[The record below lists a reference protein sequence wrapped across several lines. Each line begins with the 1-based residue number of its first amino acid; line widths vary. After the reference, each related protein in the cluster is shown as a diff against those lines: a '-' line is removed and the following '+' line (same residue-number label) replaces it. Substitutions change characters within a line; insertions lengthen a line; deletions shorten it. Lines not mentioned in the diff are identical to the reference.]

1 MTRYIVRRLIQ
12 AIPTFFGITILV
24 FIIMSLVPGGFVE
37 LLYFGDPDVSAE
49 DQERLK
55 DKLGLNDPLPIQ
67 YLRWFIGD
75 DWKVVERNAPFT
87 RFPEAWMGLLRAD
100 SVVFLYPDSRVIDSQ
115 AGEAKGILRGDFGR
129 SYRTNR
135 DALKTVLN
143 FLPASIELGVASLLF
158 GLIAGIPVGIIAAI
172 RKGGLFDSS
181 SRVLAVFLNAIPN
194 FWLGLILLYLF
205 AFQLGILP
213 TGDRYDIQQR
223 AQSILEAGGDA
234 SQIFI
239 PPIWTRLEYLVL
251 PVIVLSASGLAGNS
265 RLMRSTMLDT
275 VHQDYIRTA
284 RSKGLPLRVVWFKHG
299 VRNALIPIAVGLGP
313 AIAFIWGG
321 AAVTEAVFTW
331 PGVGRMSVIALG
343 QRDYPI
349 VMTVVVLASIATMVG
364 YLLSDIFVAALDPR
378 VRFE

>member
-37 LLYFGDPDVSAE
+37 LLYFGNPDVTPE
-49 DQERLK
+49 DKERLE
-55 DKLGLNDPLPIQ
+55 DALGLNDPLPIQ
-67 YLRWFIGD
+67 YLRWLIGD
-75 DWKVVERNAPFT
+75 DWTVAERRAPFA
-87 RFPEAWMGLLRAD
+87 RLPNAWMNVLSDEAVNQHYQD
-100 SVVFLYPDSRVIDSQ
+100 SVDDVKGN
-115 AGEAKGILRGDFGR
+115 AHGILRGDFGR
-129 SYRTNR
+129 SFHTNR

-158 GLIAGIPVGIIAAI
+158 GLIAGIPVGIIAAV
-172 RKGGLFDSS
+172 RKGGLFDSF

-194 FWLGLILLYLF
+194 FWLGLIFLYLF

-223 AQSILEAGGDA
+223 AQSILDAKGDA
-234 SQIFI
+234 SQISI
-239 PPIWTRLEYLVL
+239 PPIWTRLKYLVL
-251 PVIVLSASGLAGNS
+251 PVIVLGASGLAGSS

-313 AIAFIWGG
+313 AISFIWSG
-321 AAVTEAVFTW
+321 APVTEAVFTW
-331 PGVGRMSVIALG
+331 PGVGRMSIIALG

-349 VMTVVVLASIATMVG
+349 VMTVVVLVSIATVVG

-378 VRFE
+378 VRFD

>member
-1 MTRYIVRRLIQ
+1 MTRYILRRILQ

-37 LLYFGDPDVSAE
+37 LLYFGNPDVTPE
-49 DQERLK
+49 DKERLE
-55 DKLGLNDPLPIQ
+55 DALGLNDPLPIQ
-67 YLRWFIGD
+67 YLRWLIGD
-75 DWKVVERNAPFT
+75 DWTVAERRAPFA
-87 RFPEAWMGLLRAD
+87 RLPNAWMNVLSDEAVNQHYQD
-100 SVVFLYPDSRVIDSQ
+100 SVDDVKGN
-115 AGEAKGILRGDFGR
+115 AHGILRGDFGR
-129 SYRTNR
+129 SFHTNR

-194 FWLGLILLYLF
+194 FWLGLIFLYLF

-234 SQIFI
+234 SQISI

-251 PVIVLSASGLAGNS
+251 PVIVLGASGLAGSS

-321 AAVTEAVFTW
+321 APVTEAVFTW
-331 PGVGRMSVIALG
+331 PGVGRMSIIALG

-349 VMTVVVLASIATMVG
+349 VMTVVVLISIATVVG

>member
-1 MTRYIVRRLIQ
+1 MTRYILRRILQ
-12 AIPTFFGITILV
+12 AVPTFFGITILV

-37 LLYFGDPDVSAE
+37 LLYFGNPDVTPE
-49 DQERLK
+49 DKERLE
-55 DKLGLNDPLPIQ
+55 DALGLNDPLPLQ
-67 YLRWFIGD
+67 YIRWLLGD
-75 DWKVVERNAPFT
+75 DWQVAERRAPFA
-87 RFPEAWMGLLRAD
+87 RLPNAWMNVLSDEAVNQHYQD
-100 SVVFLYPDSRVIDSQ
+100 SVDDVKGN
-115 AGEAKGILRGDFGR
+115 AHGILRGDFGR
-129 SYRTNR
+129 SFHTNR

-158 GLIAGIPVGIIAAI
+158 GLVAGIPVGIIAAI

-194 FWLGLILLYLF
+194 FWLGLIFLYLF

-234 SQIFI
+234 SQISI

-299 VRNALIPIAVGLGP
+299 VRNALIPIAVSLGP

-331 PGVGRMSVIALG
+331 PGVGRMSIIALG

-378 VRFE
+378 VRFD